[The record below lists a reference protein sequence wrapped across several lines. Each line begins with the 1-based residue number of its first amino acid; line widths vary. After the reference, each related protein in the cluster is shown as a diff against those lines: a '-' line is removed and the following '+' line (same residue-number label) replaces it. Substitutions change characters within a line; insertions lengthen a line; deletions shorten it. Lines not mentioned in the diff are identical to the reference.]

1 MNRLLIAICSVSLI
15 LSACKD
21 NEPTT
26 EKKEKRERLDQLI
39 PAYSEAKSYE
49 NQIQS
54 IDSDKNLFEAK
65 SLSYIDNDG
74 NIESVTAMID
84 STYQFSKLIH
94 YLTET
99 DGRQVETHFY
109 FKGSQLFSSVQT
121 IKRFIQNTTFVR
133 EVKTYYNSKSIV
145 VYTAERKA
153 SAENDITKSSYSEA
167 KKRVHDPRK
176 AMDIINQN
184 DKFQTN
190 FLGFNEARD
199 KIFLIIGTDYY
210 SSSVV
215 IPSFQGILKTL
226 KNNESKYLNKPL
238 KIEFK
243 EVTELDG
250 FSYQALLDI
259 KLVQ

>member
-1 MNRLLIAICSVSLI
+1 MNRLLVAICSIFLI

-21 NEPTT
+21 DVPTT
-26 EKKEKRERLDQLI
+26 KKTEHRERLDQFI

-49 NQIQS
+49 KQIQA
-54 IDSDKNLFEAK
+54 IDTDKNLFEAK

-74 NIESVTAMID
+74 NLESVTAMID
-84 STYQFSKLIH
+84 STYQFSKLVH

-109 FKGSQLFSSVQT
+109 FKGRQLFSSVQT
-121 IKRFIQNTTFVR
+121 IKRFLQNTTFLR
-133 EVKTYYNSKSIV
+133 EVKTYYDSENAV

-153 SAENDITKSSYSEA
+153 SGENDISKSSYSEA
-167 KKRVHDPRK
+167 KKRIHDPRK
-176 AMDIINQN
+176 TLDIINQN

-210 SSSVV
+210 NSSVV

-226 KNNESKYLNKPL
+226 KNNENKYLNKPL

-259 KLVQ
+259 KLVE

>member
-1 MNRLLIAICSVSLI
+1 MTLLNR
-15 LSACKD
+15 
-21 NEPTT
+21 P
-26 EKKEKRERLDQLI
+26 
-39 PAYSEAKSYE
+39 
-49 NQIQS
+49 IQ
-54 IDSDKNLFEAK
+54 K
-65 SLSYIDNDG
+65 
-74 NIESVTAMID
+74 
-84 STYQFSKLIH
+84 Q
-94 YLTET
+94 
-99 DGRQVETHFY
+99 
-109 FKGSQLFSSVQT
+109 
-121 IKRFIQNTTFVR
+121 
-133 EVKTYYNSKSIV
+133 
-145 VYTAERKA
+145 
-153 SAENDITKSSYSEA
+153 

>member
-1 MNRLLIAICSVSLI
+1 MIRLLIVICCSSLF
-15 LSACKD
+15 LVACK
-21 NEPTT
+21 NEAPKL
-26 EKKEKRERLDQLI
+26 EKAEKRERLDQLI
-39 PAYSEAKSYE
+39 PAYSNAKSYE
-49 NQIQS
+49 KQIQT
-54 IDSDKNLFEAK
+54 IDTDKNLFEAK

-84 STYQFSKLIH
+84 SSYQFSKLIH

-109 FKGSQLFSSVQT
+109 FKGSQLFTSIQT
-121 IKRFIQNTTFVR
+121 IRRFTGKTTFTR
-133 EVKTYYNSKSIV
+133 EVKTYYNSENVV
-145 VYTAERKA
+145 VYSAERKA
-153 SAENDITKSSYSEA
+153 SGENDITKSAYSEA

-176 AMDIINQN
+176 ALDIINQN
-184 DKFQTN
+184 GKFQTN

-199 KIFLIIGTDYY
+199 KIFLIIGTDDYN
-210 SSSVV
+210 SSVV
-215 IPSFQGILKTL
+215 IPSYQGILKTL
-226 KNNESKYLNKPL
+226 KNNEKNYLNKPL

-259 KLVQ
+259 KLL

>member
-1 MNRLLIAICSVSLI
+1 MNRLILVFCCISIL
-15 LSACKD
+15 LSACGEKTE
-21 NEPTT
+21 EPIKT
-26 EKKEKRERLDQLI
+26 EKRERLDQLI
-39 PAYSEAKSYE
+39 PAYSKAESYE
-49 NQIQS
+49 KQIQT
-54 IDSDKNLFEAK
+54 IDADKELFEAK

-74 NIESVTAMID
+74 NIESVTALVD
-84 STYQFSKLIH
+84 STMQFSKLIH

-121 IKRFIQNTTFVR
+121 IRRYTEKTSFAR
-133 EVKTYYNSKSIV
+133 EVKTYYNSESIV
-145 VYTAERKA
+145 VFTAERKA
-153 SAENDITKSSYSEA
+153 SGENDITKSSYSEV

-176 AMDIINQN
+176 ALNIINQN
-184 DKFQTN
+184 EKFQTN

-199 KIFLIIGTDYY
+199 KIFLIIGTEYY
-210 SSSVV
+210 NSSVV
-215 IPSFQGILKTL
+215 IPSYQGILKTL
-226 KNNESKYLNKPL
+226 KNNESMYLNKPL

-259 KLVQ
+259 KLL

>member
-1 MNRLLIAICSVSLI
+1 MNRLLVAICSISLI

-21 NEPTT
+21 DVPTT
-26 EKKEKRERLDQLI
+26 KKTEHRERLDQLI

-74 NIESVTAMID
+74 NLESVTAMID
-84 STYQFSKLIH
+84 STYQFSKLVH

-121 IKRFIQNTTFVR
+121 IKRFLQNTTFLR
-133 EVKTYYNSKSIV
+133 EVKTYYDSENVV

-153 SAENDITKSSYSEA
+153 SGENDISKSSYSEA
-167 KKRVHDPRK
+167 KKRIHDPRK
-176 AMDIINQN
+176 ALDIINQN

-199 KIFLIIGTDYY
+199 KIFLIIGTDFYN
-210 SSSVV
+210 SSVV
-215 IPSFQGILKTL
+215 VPSFQGILKTL

-259 KLVQ
+259 KLVE

>member
-1 MNRLLIAICSVSLI
+1 MNRLLVAICSISLI

-21 NEPTT
+21 NKSTT
-26 EKKEKRERLDQLI
+26 EKTEKRERLDQLI

-84 STYQFSKLIH
+84 STYQFSKLVH

-153 SAENDITKSSYSEA
+153 SGENDITKSSYSEA

-199 KIFLIIGTDYY
+199 KIFLIIGTDFYN
-210 SSSVV
+210 SSVV

-259 KLVQ
+259 KLVE

>member
-226 KNNESKYLNKPL
+226 KNNESKYLKPL

>member
-1 MNRLLIAICSVSLI
+1 MIRLIIVICCCSLFFASCKNEVP
-15 LSACKD
+15 SA
-21 NEPTT
+21 
-26 EKKEKRERLDQLI
+26 KKTEKRERLDQLI
-39 PAYSEAKSYE
+39 PAYSKAKSYE
-49 NQIQS
+49 KQILT
-54 IDSDKNLFEAK
+54 IDTDKNLFEAK

-74 NIESVTAMID
+74 NLESVTAMID

-109 FKGSQLFSSVQT
+109 FRGSQLFTSIQT
-121 IKRFIQNTTFVR
+121 IKRFTGKTTFTR
-133 EVKTYYNSKSIV
+133 EVKTYYNSENVV

-153 SAENDITKSSYSEA
+153 SGENDITKSSYSKAE
-167 KKRVHDPRK
+167 KRIHDPRK
-176 AMDIINQN
+176 ALDIINQN
-184 DKFQTN
+184 GKFQTN

-199 KIFLIIGTDYY
+199 KIFLIVGTDRYT
-210 SSSVV
+210 SSVV
-215 IPSFQGILKTL
+215 IPSYQGILKNL
-226 KNNESKYLNKPL
+226 KNNENKYLNKPL

-259 KLVQ
+259 KLL

>member
-1 MNRLLIAICSVSLI
+1 MIRLLIVICCSSSF
-15 LSACKD
+15 LSSCKD
-21 NEPTT
+21 EVPTT
-26 EKKEKRERLDQLI
+26 EKSEKRERLDQLI
-39 PAYSEAKSYE
+39 PAYSKAKSYE
-49 NQIQS
+49 KQIQT
-54 IDSDKNLFEAK
+54 IDLDKNLFEAK

-74 NIESVTAMID
+74 NLESVTAMID

-109 FKGSQLFSSVQT
+109 FRGSQLFSSVQT
-121 IKRFIQNTTFVR
+121 VKRFIKNTTFVR
-133 EVKTYYNSKSIV
+133 EVKTYYDSKSIV

-153 SAENDITKSSYSEA
+153 TGENDITKSSYSEA
-167 KKRVHDPRK
+167 EKRIHDPRK

-199 KIFLIIGTDYY
+199 KIFLIVGTDCYT
-210 SSSVV
+210 SSVV
-215 IPSFQGILKTL
+215 IPSYQGILKNL
-226 KNNESKYLNKPL
+226 KNNENKYLNKPL

-259 KLVQ
+259 KLL

>member
-1 MNRLLIAICSVSLI
+1 MNRLLVAICSISLI

-26 EKKEKRERLDQLI
+26 EKTEKRERLDQLI

-145 VYTAERKA
+145 VFTAERKA
-153 SAENDITKSSYSEA
+153 SGENDITKSSYSEA

>member
-1 MNRLLIAICSVSLI
+1 MNRLLVAICSISLI

-21 NEPTT
+21 DVPTT
-26 EKKEKRERLDQLI
+26 KKTEPRERLDQLI
-39 PAYSEAKSYE
+39 PTYSEAKSYE
-49 NQIQS
+49 KQIQT
-54 IDSDKNLFEAK
+54 IDTDKNLFEAK

-74 NIESVTAMID
+74 NLESVTAMID
-84 STYQFSKLIH
+84 STYQFSKLVH

-121 IKRFIQNTTFVR
+121 IKRFLQNTTFIR
-133 EVKTYYNSKSIV
+133 EVKTYYNSEKVV

-153 SAENDITKSSYSEA
+153 SGENDISKSSYSEA
-167 KKRVHDPRK
+167 KKRIHDTRK
-176 AMDIINQN
+176 ALDIINQN

-190 FLGFNEARD
+190 FLGFNEARN
-199 KIFLIIGTDYY
+199 KIFLIIGTDFYN
-210 SSSVV
+210 STVV
-215 IPSFQGILKTL
+215 IPSFQGILKIL
-226 KNNESKYLNKPL
+226 KNNESKYLNKQL